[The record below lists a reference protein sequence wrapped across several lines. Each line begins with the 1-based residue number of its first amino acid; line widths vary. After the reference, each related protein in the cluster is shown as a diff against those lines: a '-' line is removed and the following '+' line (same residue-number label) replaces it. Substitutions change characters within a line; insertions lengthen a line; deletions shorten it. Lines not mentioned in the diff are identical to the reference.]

1 MLSVPV
7 MSETLL
13 TNSAY
18 DAAIHKWEK
27 TQVSFKNGTTKPFSG
42 CQNLYHDL
50 INYGPVKN
58 FENKNG
64 NEFKE
69 PDREII
75 ISVANECF
83 ILNSLRNRHYTRT
96 SKNDALDMNKV
107 ILTYPATMILA
118 ISPEEA
124 RRKESVAKNFTLKQY
139 DPSLS
144 VYSKNEIIDSKYT
157 IYQFSSLGKYKN
169 SKNKIQ
175 LIKLINYSG
184 DGGSFKNTSYYYVT
198 KHDNDVSQ
206 AKELSVFKLE

>member
-1 MLSVPV
+1 MC
-7 MSETLL
+7 ETLL

-18 DAAIHKWEK
+18 DAAINKWEK
-27 TQVSFKNGTTKPFSG
+27 TQVVFKNGTTTSFSG
-42 CQNLYHDL
+42 CQNFYHDL
-50 INYGPVKN
+50 INYGSVRN
-58 FENKNG
+58 FENKDG
-64 NEFKE
+64 NEIKE
-69 PDREII
+69 PDREVI

-96 SKNDALDMNKV
+96 SINHVLDMSKV

-124 RRKESVAKNFTLKQY
+124 LRKDSFAKKLTLKEY

-144 VYSKNEIIDSKYT
+144 VNGKNEIIDSKYT
-157 IYQFSSLGKYKN
+157 IYHFSSLGEYKN
-169 SKNKIQ
+169 SKGKVQ
-175 LIKLINYSG
+175 LIKLRNYSG

-198 KHDNDVSQ
+198 KHKNDVFQ